1 MQPDLPPGRYDP
13 PRRKRP
19 AVTAAVAIVAATA
32 ALVATYV
39 AYEHYQRG
47 RLQAELTRYVVVSD
61 SVVRVTFDVV
71 TGGHEGECKIRAR
84 DRDRAETGSE
94 LVPVHPDG
102 RRSQVVTVDLPTRAR
117 AASAELI
124 ACRRV

>member
-19 AVTAAVAIVAATA
+19 VVTATVAVAAAIA

-71 TGGHEGECKIRAR
+71 TGGREGECKIRAR
-84 DRDRAETGSE
+84 DRNRAETGSA
-94 LVPVHPDG
+94 LVPVHPNG
-102 RRSQVVTVDLPTRAR
+102 RRTQVMTVDLPTRAR